1 MEGKPK
7 VDVRVARQAP
17 TQGGRIS
24 RATLTEQLEQAMRTD
39 ILDGVLEPGQRLRA
53 SDLTARYG
61 VSATPLREV
70 LQRLAVENLVELDPR
85 YGATVA
91 PISVSDLRDIYDQLQ
106 LVGCLALERSIE
118 RGDDDWALGI
128 KHRFEAL
135 TDAMRRLDT
144 ASDQDDDTRRRLSAE
159 AGEAHWD
166 FHNAL
171 YRACDSPWL
180 MRFVQMLHAHSE
192 RYRRLSQHA
201 GPHKRDTLSEHGE
214 IMDAAVSRDST
225 AAISALRE
233 HLARTVRLL
242 VDAVGDGVR
251 ARP

>member
-1 MEGKPK
+1 M
-7 VDVRVARQAP
+7 VLDASVAARSAAQR
-17 TQGGRIS
+17 GRIS
-24 RATLTEQLEQAMRTD
+24 RATLTEQLEAAMRAD

-61 VSATPLREV
+61 VSATPLREA

-106 LVGCLALERSIE
+106 LIGCLALERSIE
-118 RGDDDWALGI
+118 RGDDAWAAEVAE
-128 KHRFEAL
+128 RFASL
-135 TDAMRRLDT
+135 TDATRRL
-144 ASDQDDDTRRRLSAE
+144 ALGSDADDDTRRQLAADE
-159 AGEAHWD
+159 AEAHWD

-171 YRACDSPWL
+171 YRACNSTWL

-192 RYRRLSQHA
+192 RYRRLAQHA
-201 GPHKRDTLSEHGE
+201 GGQRRDTLHEHE
-214 IMDAAVSRDST
+214 DIMQAAARRDATGAVG
-225 AAISALRE
+225 ALRD
-233 HLARTVRLL
+233 HLGLTVKLL
-242 VDAVGDGVR
+242 VDTFGEGPA

>member
-1 MEGKPK
+1 M
-7 VDVRVARQAP
+7 ARQSP
-17 TQGGRIS
+17 VQRGRIS
-24 RATLTEQLEQAMRTD
+24 RATLTEQLEEAMRSD

-53 SDLTARYG
+53 SDLTTRYG
-61 VSATPLREV
+61 VSATPLREA

-106 LVGCLALERSIE
+106 LVGCLALERSID
-118 RGDDDWALGI
+118 RGDDDWESGI
-128 KHRFEAL
+128 KQRFEAL
-135 TDAMRRLDT
+135 TNTMRRLESAGDP
-144 ASDQDDDTRRRLSAE
+144 DDDTRRRLSAD

-171 YRACDSPWL
+171 YRACDSAWL

-192 RYRRLSQHA
+192 RYRRLAQNA
-201 GPHKRDTLSEHGE
+201 GGQRRDTLSEHAE
-214 IMDAAVSRDST
+214 IMQAAVSRDR
-225 AAISALRE
+225 AAAVSALRE
-233 HLARTVRLL
+233 HLAFTVRLL
-242 VDAVGDGVR
+242 VDVFGDGAK